1 MWTLA
6 LACAFFLCIHLI
18 SGTTVKERIVARIG
32 TPAWLILFSLLS
44 LIALIWMSV
53 AFAVALNNQD
63 GLNVVLWSAPLPLR
77 VIALFLNFIAF
88 QLVIVGYF
96 TPSPTGIRAL
106 WGLPEK
112 PVQGIV
118 RVSRHPIMAGIA
130 LWALVHIICN
140 GNLAAWLF
148 FGTLLAQATL
158 GAINIDRKRLVA
170 YGDEY
175 VSIMKRTSIIP
186 FVAIIEGRTAFV
198 PEELGYARM
207 FLAASMFAVFTV
219 LHELLFVVRAL

>member
-32 TPAWLILFSLLS
+32 TTAWMIGFSILS
-44 LIALIWMSV
+44 LIALVWMCM

-63 GLNVVLWSAPLPLR
+63 GLNIVLWAAPLPLR
-77 VIALFLNFIAF
+77 IIALFFNFLAF
-88 QLVIVGYF
+88 QLFVVGYF
-96 TPSPTGIRAL
+96 TPSPTSLIAL
-106 WGLPEK
+106 WHMPEK
-112 PVQGIV
+112 PIQGII
-118 RVSRHPIMAGIA
+118 RVSRHPVMAGIA
-130 LWALVHIICN
+130 IWALVHMICN

-158 GAINIDRKRLVA
+158 GTLNIDRKRLA
-170 YGDEY
+170 QFGDTY
-175 VSIMKRTSIIP
+175 QSIMKRTSIVP
-186 FVAIIEGRTAFV
+186 FVAIIEGRTAFA

-219 LHELLFVVRAL
+219 LHELIFVARAL